1 MEFHT
6 SIYTANSALL
16 CMSKGDRMSK
26 GDPFP
31 LESTLMCIHFYIF
44 HLQKIVCL
52 KNY

>member
-16 CMSKGDRMSK
+16 CMSKGDS
-26 GDPFP
+26 FP